1 MTEDAEMDANRILKK
16 ASPYMFLLPAV
27 FVFAVALL
35 YPVLYGVRLSF
46 FQWSFRDIYSQ
57 VPKFVGF
64 KNFIDEFQNPQF
76 LTSLRVT
83 TVFIFATMVV
93 EVLVGLVLALLTER
107 KTRGLTIFRTIFIL
121 PIMIAP
127 VVVGVIWRYL
137 YNANYGMINYFL
149 GLVGIK
155 PLLWLAQPGTALA
168 SIIITDVWQWTP
180 FVYLLLLAGLQTVPE
195 ENIEA
200 AVVDGASYFQRLIH
214 VVLPIMKP
222 IVGITI
228 VLRLVDAM
236 RGLVVMYI
244 MTFGG
249 PGLSTEVLSLHI
261 YKTAFIAQRL
271 GRASTD
277 AVLLI
282 MYMLLVALILLG
294 LFRTERRK

>member
-1 MTEDAEMDANRILKK
+1 MDANRILKK
-16 ASPYMFLLPAV
+16 ASPYMFLLPAI
-27 FVFAVALL
+27 FVFAVALF
-35 YPVLYGVRLSF
+35 YPVFYGVRLSF
-46 FQWSFRDIYSQ
+46 FQWSFRDIYAQ
-57 VPKFVGF
+57 PPEFVGLR
-64 KNFIDEFQNPQF
+64 NYVEEFQNPQF
-76 LTSLRVT
+76 LMSLRVT
-83 TVFIFATMVV
+83 TVFIFATMVS
-93 EVLVGLVLALLTER
+93 ELLVGLVLALLTER

-149 GLVGIK
+149 GLLGAEPV
-155 PLLWLAQPGTALA
+155 LWLAQPATALA
-168 SIIITDVWQWTP
+168 SIIITDIWQWTP
-180 FVYLLLLAGLQTVPE
+180 FVYLLLLAGLQTVPD

-200 AVVDGASYFQRLIH
+200 AVVDGANYFQRLIN

-222 IVGITI
+222 IIGITI

-261 YKTAFIAQRL
+261 YKTAFIGQRL
-271 GRASTD
+271 GRASAN
-277 AVLLI
+277 AVVLI
-282 MYMLLVALILLG
+282 LYMLIVALVLLG
-294 LFRTERRK
+294 LFRTERRRS

>member
-1 MTEDAEMDANRILKK
+1 MDANRILKK
-16 ASPYMFLLPAV
+16 SSPYMFLLPAI
-27 FVFAVALL
+27 FVFGVALF
-35 YPVLYGVRLSF
+35 YPVFFGVRLSF
-46 FQWSFRDIYSQ
+46 FQWSFRDIYAQ
-57 VPKFVGF
+57 APRFVGF
-64 KNFIDEFQNPQF
+64 KNYIEEFQNPQF

-83 TVFIFATMVV
+83 TVFIFATMVS
-93 EVLVGLVLALLTER
+93 ELLVGLVLALLTER
-107 KTRGLTIFRTIFIL
+107 KTKGLTVFRTIFIL

-137 YNANYGMINYFL
+137 YNANYGLINYFL
-149 GLVGIK
+149 GLFGADPVM
-155 PLLWLAQPGTALA
+155 WLAQPATALA
-168 SIIITDVWQWTP
+168 SIIITDIWQWTP
-180 FVYLLLLAGLQTVPE
+180 FVYLLLLAGLQTVPD

-200 AVVDGASYFQRLIH
+200 AVVDGANYRQRLIY

-222 IVGITI
+222 IIGITV

-261 YKTAFIAQRL
+261 YKTAFIGQRL
-271 GRASTD
+271 GRASAD

-282 MYMLLVALILLG
+282 LYMLLVALVLLG
-294 LFRTERRK
+294 LFRTERRRS